1 MTPSRLMNSCTCT
14 APMSTSAI
22 AVLLRRPCHRRR
34 LIGSSAV
41 GLSALEPAPAAGAVV
56 GDDLREHRR
65 QGRLVDRL
73 ALADRHG
80 PGRLVVV
87 AAGDNAVRVGD
98 DRAVVE
104 EDVDVVPGRKQ
115 RADVPVEHEV
125 GLDAAL
131 DRLLDRRVHRVDE
144 VAHPLADRLLPRRQ
158 RRDVV
163 VDARIPGVGHGP
175 RVRPGRAPRD
185 GPGDSLG
192 PVEHGSPFH
201 AEQRVDVGD
210 GDLHVARAGP
220 TPGDASAVVVLVHG
234 ITASHVEWRAVA
246 RLLAE
251 RGGLCLLA
259 PDLRGRGRSAALPPP
274 DGLGTHVEDLLAV
287 LDDAGVGRAV
297 LVGHSMGAFVVA
309 LVAAGHPERAAS
321 VVLVDG
327 GLPLPVPAGVD
338 VDAALL
344 AVLGPALER
353 LRRTFASEE
362 EYVAFWRAHPA
373 FAGRWDDDVEA
384 YVRYDLTGA
393 PG

>member
-1 MTPSRLMNSCTCT
+1 
-14 APMSTSAI
+14 
-22 AVLLRRPCHRRR
+22 
-34 LIGSSAV
+34 
-41 GLSALEPAPAAGAVV
+41 
-56 GDDLREHRR
+56 
-65 QGRLVDRL
+65 
-73 ALADRHG
+73 
-80 PGRLVVV
+80 
-87 AAGDNAVRVGD
+87 
-98 DRAVVE
+98 
-104 EDVDVVPGRKQ
+104 
-115 RADVPVEHEV
+115 
-125 GLDAAL
+125 
-131 DRLLDRRVHRVDE
+131 
-144 VAHPLADRLLPRRQ
+144 
-158 RRDVV
+158 
-163 VDARIPGVGHGP
+163 
-175 RVRPGRAPRD
+175 
-185 GPGDSLG
+185 
-192 PVEHGSPFH
+192 VEHGSPFH

-393 PG
+393 PGAMRSVVVEDAIRADGASMLRDASIATAAERITAPLTVVRAERGLLDDDNPVIPRPLLHAFAAAHPVARVEDVAGVNHYTLVLGAAGGAGRVASAIADAI